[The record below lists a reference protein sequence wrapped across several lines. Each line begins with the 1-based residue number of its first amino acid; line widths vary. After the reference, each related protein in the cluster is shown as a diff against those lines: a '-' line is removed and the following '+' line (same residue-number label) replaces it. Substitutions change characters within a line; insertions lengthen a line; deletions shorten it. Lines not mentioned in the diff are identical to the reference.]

1 MLHPALLRQQPDD
14 LAARLLRSRG
24 FELDASALETLESER
39 KRLQMRTQ
47 ELQNLRNTRSR
58 SIGQAK
64 SRGEDVT
71 SLMAEVASFGEEL
84 KVSQVRL
91 EAIQAEIEQIA
102 LGIPNL
108 PHESVPIGADESGNV
123 EQHRWGS
130 PRQFDFKVLDHV
142 ELGERNGWLGGET
155 RG

>member
-1 MLHPALLRQQPDD
+1 
-14 LAARLLRSRG
+14 
-24 FELDASALETLESER
+24 
-39 KRLQMRTQ
+39 MRTQ

-64 SRGEDVT
+64 SKGEDVT
-71 SLMAEVASFGEEL
+71 SLMTEVASFGEEL

-123 EQHRWGS
+123 AQHRGGS
-130 PRQFDFKVLDHV
+130 PRGFDFAIRDP
-142 ELGERNGWLGGET
+142 LGL
-155 RG
+155 